1 MRYLSKDI
9 LEEVITQRPS
19 DSYKSN
25 FGRVV
30 LIGGNRQYGG
40 AIIMST
46 EACIN
51 SGAGLTT
58 VITDVKNHGPL
69 HARCPEAMVV
79 GFEETALLTDVVE
92 QAEVILIG
100 PGLGLDATAQQML
113 TMVLAQH
120 QKQQWLI
127 IDGSAITLFS
137 QGNFSLTYPEKV
149 VFTPHQMEWQR
160 LSHLPIEQ
168 QTLANNQ
175 RQQAKL
181 GSTIVLKVIAQQFST
196 QENLFKI
203 QAATLGWLLAEL
215 GIPWLASLLVLAQFK
230 PTIETIAGAV
240 YLHSLIGDDLAKTDY
255 VVLPTKI
262 SQALPTYMKKY
273 AQPHT
278 APDSELLEQK
288 RSR

>member
-1 MRYLSKDI
+1 
-9 LEEVITQRPS
+9 
-19 DSYKSN
+19 
-25 FGRVV
+25 
-30 LIGGNRQYGG
+30 
-40 AIIMST
+40 
-46 EACIN
+46 
-51 SGAGLTT
+51 
-58 VITDVKNHGPL
+58 
-69 HARCPEAMVV
+69 
-79 GFEETALLTDVVE
+79 
-92 QAEVILIG
+92 
-100 PGLGLDATAQQML
+100 
-113 TMVLAQH
+113 
-120 QKQQWLI
+120 
-127 IDGSAITLFS
+127 
-137 QGNFSLTYPEKV
+137 
-149 VFTPHQMEWQR
+149 MEWQR

-181 GSTIVLKVIAQQFST
+181 GSTIVLKVIAPQFST

-203 QAATLGWLLAEL
+203 QAATRYGYWRNWGYLGRHHCWF
-215 GIPWLASLLVLAQFK
+215 LAQFK